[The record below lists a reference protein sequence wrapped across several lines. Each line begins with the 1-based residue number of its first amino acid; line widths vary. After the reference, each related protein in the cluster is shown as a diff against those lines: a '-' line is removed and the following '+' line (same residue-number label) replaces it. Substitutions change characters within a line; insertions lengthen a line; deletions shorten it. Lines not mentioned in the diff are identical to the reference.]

1 MIKVRT
7 STFQTKKK
15 NTVTQVWQKKKQ
27 LKIGISRHT
36 LFILYKQI
44 SNVRKYFQMTSTVKD
59 VLFGLLLSFKLQQIQ
74 QHARFIKAYKF
85 QTLKWAHESDVINNE
100 TVNIKKRL
108 IILKIKLFFTDIT
121 ARISEGAVIFTI
133 SISIFCKSHLLY
145 LHLFAM
151 SLILQEQ
158 IFNFNNTACGGISS
172 GITGMYA
179 SPECCQP

>member
-1 MIKVRT
+1 MLEN
-7 STFQTKKK
+7 TFKWLQQWKMFYLDDYEVSNYNKS
-15 NTVTQVWQKKKQ
+15 NSMPD
-27 LKIGISRHT
+27 LSRHA
-36 LFILYKQI
+36 
-44 SNVRKYFQMTSTVKD
+44 N
-59 VLFGLLLSFKLQQIQ
+59 FKLLNEPMKV
-74 QHARFIKAYKF
+74 A
-85 QTLKWAHESDVINNE
+85 WINNE
-100 TVNIKKRL
+100 TENMKKRL

-121 ARISEGAVIFTI
+121 ARIFEGAVIFTI
-133 SISIFCKSHLLY
+133 NISIFCKSHLLY